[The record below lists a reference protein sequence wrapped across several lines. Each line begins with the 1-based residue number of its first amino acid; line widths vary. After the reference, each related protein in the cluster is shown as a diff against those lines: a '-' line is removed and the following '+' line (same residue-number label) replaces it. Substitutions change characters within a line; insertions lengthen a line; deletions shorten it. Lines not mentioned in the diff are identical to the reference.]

1 MKRYQQQI
9 ALPEIGIAGQK
20 KLTDAKVL
28 VIGAGGLGCPVLQ
41 HLAAAG
47 VGCIGIVDGD
57 TVEESNLNRQIV
69 YTLSDCGKNKAIT
82 AVEAIFKQN
91 PEVKVIP
98 ISSFF
103 TEENAFEIVD
113 EYQII
118 IDCTDNLPARY
129 LINDVALVKK
139 IPMVYASMHR
149 FEGQV
154 SVFNYVLGPT
164 YRCLFPEKENL
175 KTAVNCNDTGV
186 LGVLPN
192 TLGLLQA
199 TEVLKIILGIGVV
212 LSGKLLIYDG
222 LNHQM
227 QTLAIQKNPI
237 EVQNGLLNGLAIVNR
252 NTKAAKAISTSEFYD
267 AMKEDSYLIIDLKE
281 VYEASKWDA
290 PNIQNVPIDQLENYL
305 KNYNKDQ
312 KIILF
317 CQYGNKSQLAAN
329 YLMKNGFTSVFHL
342 KNGCESLV
350 LSLDEENP

>member
-57 TVEESNLNRQIV
+57 IVEESNLNRQV
-69 YTLSDCGKNKAIT
+69 LYTLSDCGKNKAIT
-82 AVEAIFKQN
+82 AAAAIYKQN
-91 PEVKVIP
+91 PEVKVLP

-103 TEENAFEIVD
+103 TEENAFEMVD
-113 EYQII
+113 AYQII
-118 IDCTDNLPARY
+118 VDCTDNLPARY

-154 SVFNYVLGPT
+154 SVFNYQLGPT
-164 YRCLFPEKENL
+164 YRCLFPEKENS
-175 KTAVNCNDTGV
+175 KTIVNCNDTGV

-199 TEVLKIILGIGVV
+199 TEVLKIILGIGSV

-227 QTLAIQKNPI
+227 QTIAIQKNPI
-237 EVQNGLLNGLAIVNR
+237 EVQNGLLNGLAIANQ
-252 NTKAAKAISTSEFYD
+252 NKKAVKAISTSEFYN
-267 AMKEDSYLIIDLKE
+267 ALKEDSYLIVDLKE
-281 VYEASKWDA
+281 AYEASKWNA

-317 CQYGNKSQLAAN
+317 CQYGNKSQLAAD

-342 KNGCESLV
+342 KNGIESV
-350 LSLDEENP
+350 TAIPFKS

>member
-20 KLTDAKVL
+20 KLTDVKVL

-47 VGCIGIVDGD
+47 VGCIGVVDGD
-57 TVEESNLNRQIV
+57 IVEESNLNRQIV
-69 YTLSDCGKNKAIT
+69 YTLSDCGKNKALT
-82 AVEAIFKQN
+82 AAESIFKQN

-103 TEENAFEIVD
+103 TEENAFEMVD

-118 IDCTDNLPARY
+118 VDCTDNLPARY

-154 SVFNYVLGPT
+154 SVFNYQLGPT
-164 YRCLFPEKENL
+164 YRCLFPEKENS
-175 KTAVNCNDTGV
+175 KTTVSCNSTGV

-199 TEVLKIILGIGVV
+199 TEVLKIILGIGSV
-212 LSGKLLIYDG
+212 LSRKLLIYDG

-237 EVQNGLLNGLAIVNR
+237 EVQNGLLNGLAIANR
-252 NTKAAKAISTSEFYD
+252 NKKAVKAISTTEFYD
-267 AMKEDSYLIIDLKE
+267 ALKEDSYLIVDLKE
-281 VYEASKWDA
+281 AYEASKWDA

-317 CQYGNKSQLAAN
+317 CQYGNKSQLAAD

-342 KNGCESLV
+342 KNGIESV
-350 LSLDEENP
+350 TEIPFKS